1 MSRLTETMMNVVAVI
16 FDMDGLL
23 LDSERLALAA
33 FVETCDH
40 FGLGDHTAVFMRC
53 VGATHTLGEQILR
66 DGLPGNVDHLA
77 FGRLWDSTYVEHTSD
92 SAIPLKSGAA
102 ELLQDLK
109 GFGVPMA
116 VATSTSTSRAR
127 QKLQSCGIVQDFD
140 VIVGGDQVQRS
151 KPCPDIYLR
160 AAELLHIQPERCLA
174 LEDSENGVRS
184 AIGAGMKVIQIPDLV
199 QPSAALRELG
209 HTVLT
214 TLHDVREWYS
224 RMRSADRAPQP
235 TDSGG
240 G

>member
-1 MSRLTETMMNVVAVI
+1 MNVAAVV

-33 FVETCDH
+33 FIETCDH

-53 VGATHTLGEQILR
+53 VGANHTPGEQILR
-66 DGLPGNVDHLA
+66 AGLPGNVDHLA
-77 FGRLWDSTYVEHTSD
+77 FGRLWDAKYVEHTSD
-92 SAIPLKSGAA
+92 LAIPLKSGAA
-102 ELLQDLK
+102 ELLQELK

-116 VATSTSTSRAR
+116 VATSTSTSRAMR
-127 QKLQSCGIVQDFD
+127 KLQRSGIMQHFD
-140 VIVGGDQVQRS
+140 VIVGGDQVARS

-160 AAELLHIQPERCLA
+160 AAEGLRIQPERCLA

-184 AIGAGMKVIQIPDLV
+184 AMGAGMQVIQIPDLV
-199 QPSAALRELG
+199 QPSAALRTLG

-214 TLHDVREWYS
+214 SLHDVRGWYS
-224 RMRSADRAPQP
+224 RMRSADDASRP
-235 TDSGG
+235 TASGG